1 MTAHYP
7 LKDMTNGNVTL
18 GFDPQIGDKAHVLY
32 YSDIKPCT
40 VIKRTKKFVWVQSDN
55 YKLAEGER
63 PNIIPGGFAG
73 HCTNQRSLKYEFTRN
88 HKGSI
93 YKFGFR
99 ENGRWCQCGD
109 HCSNP
114 TTLGKG
120 WRAFYDYNF

>member
-1 MTAHYP
+1 M
-7 LKDMTNGNVTL
+7 LNGNVTL
-18 GFDPQIGDKAHVLY
+18 NFDPQVGDKAHVLY

-40 VIKRTKKFVWVQSDN
+40 VIKRTKKFVWVQMDN
-55 YKLAEGER
+55 YKLAEGQK

-73 HCTNQRSLKYEFTRN
+73 HCTNQRSLKYDFIRDL
-88 HKGSI
+88 KGSV

-99 ENGRWCQCGD
+99 DTGKWSQCGD

-114 TTLGKG
+114 TTLGEG

>member
-1 MTAHYP
+1 M
-7 LKDMTNGNVTL
+7 L
-18 GFDPQIGDKAHVLY
+18 GQLNPF
-32 YSDIKPCT
+32 SDSNIFQT
-40 VIKRTKKFVWVQSDN
+40 TKT
-55 YKLAEGER
+55 GEK

-73 HCTNQRSLKYEFTRN
+73 HCTNQRSLKYEFIRN
-88 HKGSI
+88 LKGSI

-99 ENGRWCQCGD
+99 DNGRWCQCGD